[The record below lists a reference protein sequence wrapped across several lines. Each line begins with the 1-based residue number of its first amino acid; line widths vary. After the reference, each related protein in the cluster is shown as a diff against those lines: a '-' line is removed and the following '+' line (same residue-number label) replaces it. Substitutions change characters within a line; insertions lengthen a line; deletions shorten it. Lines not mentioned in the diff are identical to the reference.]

1 MAYQF
6 RTNPFAHQRAEFE
19 EHGRDHARGLWWEQ
33 GTGKTK
39 PVIDE
44 AAELYEAGEIDGLM
58 VVAPNGVHRNWAS
71 DELPVH
77 MPERVL
83 EKTRCHIWYSTD
95 TKRHQE
101 SFTETLNHHGLA
113 VLVMSYNAVWTNR
126 GRDAWKAF
134 LKKRRCVY
142 VLDECQRIKNPSA
155 KWSKRIIG
163 SNVAAPYLRELSG
176 TPIANSP
183 FDAYNILK
191 FLDKDVWK
199 KYGITTFAAFKQYFG
214 VWETWSTKDGRN
226 YPKCIAYRN
235 LNLLQKEMARLGSR
249 VTKDEVLDLPPKLY
263 SKRYYDLTGEQRR
276 IYKELQDE
284 CVAELESGDLTAM
297 LAIVRLLRCQQLV
310 CGYLPRSDDDR
321 TLEDLPGGNPRIA
334 LLSEICEDIPHKAI
348 IWARFQRDIDL
359 ICQALGNSCVF
370 VDGRV
375 AGEARG
381 AALDAFQKGDKQFLT
396 ANPAAIATG
405 VTLHAARTVIYY
417 SNSFSYELRS
427 QSEDRAHRIG
437 QEHPVNYIDL
447 IANDVPIDI
456 RIVEALRN
464 KLDVASMI
472 TGDTLKDWI

>member
-1 MAYQF
+1 
-6 RTNPFAHQRAEFE
+6 
-19 EHGRDHARGLWWEQ
+19 LWWEQ

-83 EKTRCHIWYSTD
+83 KKTRCHIWYSTD

-101 SFTETLNHHGLA
+101 SFLETLNHPGLA

-163 SNVAAPYLRELSG
+163 SNVGAPYLRELSG
-176 TPIANSP
+176 TPIANNP

-191 FLDKDVWK
+191 FLDPDVWK

-214 VWETWSTKDGRN
+214 VWETWQTRDGRN

-235 LNLLQKEMARLGSR
+235 LNLLQREMARLGSR

-263 SKRYYDLTGEQRR
+263 SKRYHEPTAEQRR
-276 IYKELQDE
+276 IYRELQNE

-297 LAIVRLLRCQQLV
+297 LAIVRLLRFQQLV
-310 CGYLPRSDDDR
+310 CGYLPESDDNPVLR
-321 TLEDLPGGNPRIA
+321 DLPGGNPRIT
-334 LLSEICEDIPHKAI
+334 LLSEICEDLSHKAI

-359 ICQALGNSCVF
+359 ICQALGDSCVF

-381 AALDAFQKGDKQFLT
+381 AALDAFQKGDKQFLV

-417 SNSFSYELRS
+417 SNSFSLELRL

-437 QEHPVNYIDL
+437 QLHPVQYID
-447 IANDVPIDI
+447 
-456 RIVEALRN
+456 IVCPGTVDEKIVDALR
-464 KLDVASMI
+464 KKVDIASQI
-472 TGDTLKDWI
+472 TGDSLKDWI